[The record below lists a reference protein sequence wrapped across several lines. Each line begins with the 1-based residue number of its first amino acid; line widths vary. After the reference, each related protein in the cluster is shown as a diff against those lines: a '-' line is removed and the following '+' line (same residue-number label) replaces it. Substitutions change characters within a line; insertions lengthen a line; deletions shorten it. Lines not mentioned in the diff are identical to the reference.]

1 MIEEFLA
8 IQTAPVCVDCLA
20 TAVGLPASQVSMS
33 MQRLTSLGAIKT
45 QVGTCERCRKQ
56 RTVLK
61 AA

>member
-1 MIEEFLA
+1 
-8 IQTAPVCVDCLA
+8 VDCLA

-33 MQRLTSLGAIKT
+33 MQRLTLLGAIKT